1 MANKGEN
8 SGKSAKG
15 GGSAIS
21 FMGVIFLILGI
32 GLFSTVEICQKLINA
47 KAHIDPNV
55 MVFVRFVVTGIILFA
70 FGLPNYLSKGEKLTI
85 HDWLTF
91 GFNGLV
97 GITFSLG
104 LFHVGIN
111 MFHNASSPA
120 VVFSA
125 NAIFAIVIARFMNN
139 EEWNCRKW
147 LATLLGLGGVSLFM
161 FESGKADMNTLKAI
175 GVMCAAALLFALS
188 VCFTKKV
195 VSKYGAMLY
204 MGGSSLI
211 GGLLSFPL
219 IFLTTKHSLAFEFS
233 QVTKALPE
241 MAYMVIIATALA
253 YVFYYSG
260 IAGTSAYVGSMAFFL
275 KPVLACIFAQVARET
290 GLLRNEKMMNAWT
303 ISGTVLIF
311 IAMCLTVLRGKK

>member
-1 MANKGEN
+1 MAKKSDN
-8 SGKSAKG
+8 SEKSAKG

-21 FMGVIFLILGI
+21 FMGVIFLLLGI

-85 HDWLTF
+85 NDWLTF
-91 GFNGLV
+91 GFNGLI

-125 NAIFAIVIARFMNN
+125 NAVFAIVIARFMNN
-139 EEWNCRKW
+139 EERNCRKW

-161 FESGKADMNTLKAI
+161 FESGKADMNTMKAV
-175 GVMCAAALLFALS
+175 GVMCAAGRM
-188 VCFTKKV
+188 FTWAV
-195 VSKYGAMLY
+195 
-204 MGGSSLI
+204 
-211 GGLLSFPL
+211 
-219 IFLTTKHSLAFEFS
+219 
-233 QVTKALPE
+233 
-241 MAYMVIIATALA
+241 
-253 YVFYYSG
+253 
-260 IAGTSAYVGSMAFFL
+260 
-275 KPVLACIFAQVARET
+275 R
-290 GLLRNEKMMNAWT
+290 R
-303 ISGTVLIF
+303 
-311 IAMCLTVLRGKK
+311 